1 MITLRDMNEEEFESY
16 RSLFINEYAQDLQRN
31 REYLPEKARAKA
43 IESIDTVL
51 TKGVATPANQL
62 WCIQQ
67 PDEPEE
73 IIGILWLSLTG
84 SSAWISDFYIYP
96 DWRSRGFGG
105 LALSVMKTVLKEMG
119 INEVGLRVAPNNA
132 SAKALYHNNGFHIT
146 GINMTQNLN

>member
-31 REYLPEKARAKA
+31 REYRPEKARAKA
-43 IESIDTVL
+43 IESIDAVL

-62 WCIQQ
+62 WCIQH

-73 IIGILWLSLTG
+73 IIGILWLSIIG

-119 INEVGLRVAPNNA
+119 INDV
-132 SAKALYHNNGFHIT
+132 
-146 GINMTQNLN
+146 

>member
-16 RSLFINEYAQDLQRN
+16 RFLFINEYAQDLQKN
-31 REYLPEKARAKA
+31 RKYRPEKARAKA
-43 IESIDTVL
+43 IESIDAVL

-67 PDEPEE
+67 LDEPEE
-73 IIGILWLSLTG
+73 IIGIQWLSITG

-105 LALSVMKTVLKEMG
+105 LALNVMKTVLKEMG
-119 INEVGLRVAPNNA
+119 INDVGLRVALNNA